1 MASTFTRGEPGRA
14 EFYDRI
20 AGWQERS
27 GFLEWRER
35 LVHDLTGDIVELG
48 AGTGR
53 NFSFYPDSARVF
65 ASDFDPVML
74 ERAKPRARS
83 AGAEVHLFL
92 ADAQKLPF
100 DSGSIDTLVIG
111 LMLCSVPKPREALAE
126 ARRVLKPNGRLRFVE
141 HVRDPKGKLLARA
154 QDFVNPAWRRI
165 SGGCNMN
172 RRTREA
178 VEDAGFVVG
187 SEDAFKSG
195 VLPLLAPHVLAE
207 ATPA

>member
-1 MASTFTRGEPGRA
+1 MASTFTGGRA
-14 EFYDRI
+14 RRAEAYDRI
-20 AGWQERS
+20 AGRQERS

-35 LVHDLTGDIVELG
+35 LVRDLSGDIVELG

-53 NFSFYPDSARVF
+53 NFSFYPAGARVF

-74 ERAKPRARS
+74 ERAKGRARI

-100 DSGSIDTLVIG
+100 PSRSIDNLVIG
-111 LMLCSVPKPREALAE
+111 LMLCSVPKPRQALAE
-126 ARRVLKPNGRLRFVE
+126 ARRVLKPAGRLRFVE
-141 HVRDPKGKLLARA
+141 HVRDPKGGLLARA
-154 QDFVNPAWRRI
+154 QDVVNPAWRAI

-172 RRTREA
+172 RRTREW
-178 VEDAGFVVG
+178 VEEAGFVIR
-187 SEDAFKSG
+187 SEDAFRSG
-195 VLPLLAPHVLAE
+195 VIPLLAPHVLAE

>member
-1 MASTFTRGEPGRA
+1 MASTFTGGEPRRA

-27 GFLEWRER
+27 GFLEWRGR
-35 LVHDLTGDIVELG
+35 LVADLSGDIVELG

-53 NFSFYPDSARVF
+53 NFSFYKEGARVF

-74 ERAKPRARS
+74 ERAKARARE
-83 AGAEVHLFL
+83 AQADVHLFL

-100 DSGSIDTLVIG
+100 VSGSIDNLVIG
-111 LMLCSVPKPREALAE
+111 LMLCSVPKPRQALAE
-126 ARRVLKPNGRLRFVE
+126 ARRVLKPEGRLRFVE
-141 HVRDPKGKLLARA
+141 HVRDPKGKLLARS
-154 QDFVNPAWRRI
+154 QDLVNPAWRRI

-172 RRTREA
+172 RRTSEV
-178 VEDAGFVVG
+178 VEGAGFIIR
-187 SEDAFKSG
+187 SEDEFRSG
-195 VLPLLAPHVLAE
+195 AIPLLAPHVLVE